1 MKNFTQTRLLALLAV
16 LFALA
21 LGVGYLTSQRKDHS
35 YQLSPE
41 ETLSKIQ
48 GENAVA
54 TPEEVKNNK
63 GRSDYVLIDL
73 RDQGEYVKG
82 YIEGA
87 WNVPVAS
94 LLDEESLGLLEDESV
109 TFVLYGEDAEQAYG
123 PWLVLRQMGYGNVKV
138 LAGGYEAYQQD
149 STYIPDKAAYDYARV
164 MEEERKK
171 LEEELKES
179 VKPAP
184 APAPKKKEVIIPKKR
199 KAQQVIEE
207 EGC

>member
-16 LFALA
+16 LFALVLA
-21 LGVGYLTSQRKDHS
+21 VGYLTSQRKDHS

-41 ETLSKIQ
+41 ETLAKIQ

-54 TPEEVKNNK
+54 TTEEVKNNK
-63 GRSDYVLIDL
+63 GRSGFVLIDL

-94 LLDEESLGLLEDESV
+94 LLDEESLDLLEDESV
-109 TFVLYGEDAEQAYG
+109 TFVLYGKDAEQAYG
-123 PWLVLRQMGYGNVKV
+123 PWLLLQQMGYTNVKV
-138 LAGGYEAYQQD
+138 LAGGYSAYVQD
-149 STYIPDKAAYDYARV
+149 STYTPDKAAYDYAEV
-164 MEEERKK
+164 MEKERKK
-171 LEEELKES
+171 LEEEFKES
-179 VKPAP
+179 AKPAP
-184 APAPKKKEVIIPKKR
+184 APPPKKKEVIIPKKR
-199 KAQQVIEE
+199 KAQQVVEE